1 MISCGVQVLDA
12 TWAVSE
18 GPDGMEAGLK
28 RICEEADQAIQDGYS
43 YLIMSD
49 RATGLLAHISCT
61 LAYFCAAAAAAAAVA
76 AAAAAAAAVA
86 AAAAAVE

>member
-1 MISCGVQVLDA
+1 MLDA

-43 YLIMSD
+43 YLIVSD
-49 RATGLLAHISCT
+49 RATGLLLHICRS
-61 LAYFCAAAAAAAAVA
+61 LAFL
-76 AAAAAAAAVA
+76 
-86 AAAAAVE
+86 